1 MNEIKEVYYKDYCK
15 KCKYVK
21 LKEHEDPCNDCLGQ
35 PYNYNSHKP
44 IHFKEGSMDESKQS
58 KKIKN

>member
-15 KCKYVK
+15 KCKYAK
-21 LKEHEDPCNDCLGQ
+21 LKEHEDPCNDCLEQ

-44 IHFKEGSMDESKQS
+44 IHFEEESMNESKQS

>member
-1 MNEIKEVYYKDYCK
+1 MNEIKEVYYKEYCK

-21 LKEHEDPCNDCLGQ
+21 LKEYEDPCNDCLGQ

-44 IHFKEGSMDESKQS
+44 IHFEEESMNESKQS